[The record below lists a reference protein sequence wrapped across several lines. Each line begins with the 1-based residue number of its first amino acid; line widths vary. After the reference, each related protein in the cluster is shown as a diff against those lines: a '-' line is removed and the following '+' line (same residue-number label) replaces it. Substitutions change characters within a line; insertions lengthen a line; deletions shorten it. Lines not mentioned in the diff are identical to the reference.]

1 MRSVQQ
7 LRTQLDVAKGVRRSV
22 KDSLEVEKRRLTEAE
37 KEADASS
44 KAQVILQESA
54 RLTQEQLEYRISKL
68 VTLAMESVFE
78 NPYEISLNFQSQRGK
93 TGASIFF
100 LRDDEPVDPLSE
112 AEGGAV
118 DVASLGLQISLWTL
132 QNPRTRNLLV
142 LDEPLKWLK
151 GGELPEKGAEMIKQ
165 ISHKLGLQILMVSH
179 SPELISHAD
188 RVFQVKQ
195 TRRISTVTM
204 RE

>member
-1 MRSVQQ
+1 MKTLQQ
-7 LRTQLDVAKGVRRSV
+7 LRSQVDLAKGKRRSIQ
-22 KDSLEVEKRRLTEAE
+22 DSLNAENARLTQVEQE
-37 KEADASS
+37 TDACA
-44 KAQVILQESA
+44 KAQIILQESA

-78 NPYEISLNFQSQRGK
+78 NPYEISLNFQTQRGK

-100 LRDDEPVDPLSE
+100 LKDDEPLDPLSE
-112 AEGGAV
+112 AGGGVV
-118 DVASLGLQISLWTL
+118 DVAALGLQISLWTL

-151 GGELPEKGAEMIKQ
+151 GGELPDKGAEMIKQ

-179 SPELISHAD
+179 SPELIAHAD
-188 RVFQVKQ
+188 KVFHVRQ
-195 TRRISTVTM
+195 TKGISYV
-204 RE
+204 RES